1 MNTNIASVSSSTEAD
16 EDRLRFLEEENR
28 ELRSKL
34 DSVAHSLSLYGLDVA
49 EIAGAI
55 DGISSKSVESVKT
68 FEHLISKL
76 GNVES
81 SASSINSSISV
92 ARRVS
97 EQMKNDLQKSQ
108 VDVTDAV
115 SSINTLIKN
124 VNSFEASTQEVN
136 EATESVRTV
145 IGMIEAIARQTNLLA
160 LNATIEAARA
170 GEAGKGFGVVANEVK
185 QLAKSITD
193 ATQEIYSTM
202 TRINAG
208 LDELNERS
216 REGVAQAQNVGE
228 KATSFTS
235 MLETV
240 GSAVNEIDAST
251 RDVADQSSQVEDTC
265 TEFSETFNHISSD
278 TEAAS
283 GSLIDFSKTL
293 SKLAASTDDL
303 VLDVSHSVDTI
314 ESRFIHIVQDRAK
327 EISALFEKAVE
338 SGEISKAALFDR
350 DYQPIAGSDPQQLM
364 TKYIDFTDRVL
375 TPIQEAI
382 ISEDTEH
389 IVFSACVDVNG
400 FLPTHNKKFS
410 KPQGSDP
417 VWNAGNCRNRRIFDD
432 PAGLKAAKNEKSILL
447 QTYRRDMG
455 GGNYVMMKELDA
467 PITVNG
473 QRWGTLRFAFKP

>member
-1 MNTNIASVSSSTEAD
+1 MNTSHASVTESSEA
-16 EDRLRFLEEENR
+16 DRLRFLEEENK
-28 ELRSKL
+28 ELRAKL
-34 DSVAHSLSLYGLDVA
+34 DNIAHSLSLYGIDMA
-49 EIAGAI
+49 EMAGSI
-55 DGISSKSVESVKT
+55 DGIASTSVESVKT
-68 FEHLISKL
+68 FEILIGKL

-81 SASSINSSISV
+81 SAGSISSSIGI
-92 ARRVS
+92 ARTVS

-108 VDVTDAV
+108 VDVTAAV

-136 EATESVRTV
+136 EATENVRTV

-216 REGVAQAQNVGE
+216 REGVSQAQNVGE
-228 KATSFTS
+228 RASSFTS

-240 GSAVNEIDAST
+240 GNAVNEIDTST
-251 RDVADQSSQVEDTC
+251 RDVAEHSNRVEHTC

-278 TEAAS
+278 TEVS
-283 GSLIDFSKTL
+283 STSLVAFSKTL
-293 SKLAASTDDL
+293 SKLAESTDDL
-303 VLDVSHSVDTI
+303 VLDVSHSVETV
-314 ESRFIHIVQDRAK
+314 ESKFIHMVQDRA
-327 EISALFEKAVE
+327 
-338 SGEISKAALFDR
+338 GEISSLFEQAIKDGEITKDALFDR
-350 DYQPIAGSDPQQLM
+350 DYKPIAGSDPQQLM
-364 TKYIDFTDRVL
+364 TRYIEFTDRVL
-375 TPIQEAI
+375 PPIQEAI
-382 ISEDTEH
+382 IGEDEH

-410 KPQGSDP
+410 QPQGNDP
-417 VWNAGNCRNRRIFDD
+417 VWNAANCRNRRIFDD
-432 PAGLKAAKNEKSILL
+432 PAGLKAAKNEKPILL

-455 GGNYVMMKELDA
+455 GGNFVMMKELDA
-467 PITVNG
+467 PVTVNG
-473 QRWGTLRFAFKP
+473 QRWGSLRFAFKP